1 MGLEDVARHHT
12 SETGTAL
19 VDEDGRAYAAWPT
32 GTEDDRSVSSPTAE
46 LEILRGQLARL
57 LYEHSAGSAEYLFG
71 DQSWRCT
78 TTAVVCRRGDDR
90 RSRRVGRIENGEIPG

>member
-1 MGLEDVARHHT
+1 MGLEDVARSHRT

-71 DQSWRCT
+71 DQ
-78 TTAVVCRRGDDR
+78 VVALHDDGRGVSARR
-90 RSRRVGRIENGEIPG
+90 